1 MSDALDSR
9 MIARKRS
16 SRRSFYVRH
25 ATKDSKTTSM
35 DRTKAA
41 QRAKYTHRRQRSD
54 ETFTVHASKVFSL
67 LPLSPGNPHTRHHY
81 NFDHVSRHSPPAVR
95 SSTRRKNDVHVSNRR
110 MTDRIINIQDE
121 DVIHRGWLKKQG
133 GAFRSWQRRYF
144 KVAGDFMYYYAKE
157 DDVRALGYIPL
168 HGNVLKK
175 HTYTAEEPGKYLF
188 EILPGKSSQGR
199 LAGNHDSFLLWAT
212 NQLEMDE
219 WTQVIRR
226 VMYGRR
232 GGGIF
237 GQSLLDTLT
246 SESTTTTK
254 QIPSIIE
261 QCVRFIKNH
270 GMYEEGIF
278 RLPGRTNKVK
288 ELQDLFD
295 IGEKP
300 DFEEL
305 KADVHTIASL
315 LKLYLRSLPE
325 PVIPWQHYE
334 HFFEAIKLYE
344 EREEDGKA
352 ELIRELALLPRCN
365 YNLMKYMCCFLHDV
379 QKYEKYNRMGVLNL
393 STVFGPNMFRA
404 NNEDPTA
411 MMEATSMSQKFI
423 HLLLA
428 EYDTMFPS
436 NDRINFSNGA
446 KSYDDLPNAP
456 VPPPRHKAHSQMPT
470 GSFDLIKELQDRQ
483 TGRTARALTMT
494 SDSLL
499 IDLNPEEEYD
509 MEHYGNSAFSKRSY
523 SVDDGLVF
531 RDSISVSD
539 TASIT
544 SSGPSEQGSQHTSYS
559 EIADTASIASTV
571 TVKTEGESLVMINP
585 ACQLQMTPCDSTSN
599 HREQETSPRK
609 ERSGLGIDLMQG
621 TPENDLSNTGDLTL
635 SYSHLQEQVRALKQ
649 ELSKQK
655 EEYEMKLRKWKIKC
669 EGMQIQYDNSES
681 ARRATDERNKQL
693 LKQLNAFID
702 EYGPQ

>member
-1 MSDALDSR
+1 MHEFCIFR
-9 MIARKRS
+9 
-16 SRRSFYVRH
+16 
-25 ATKDSKTTSM
+25 
-35 DRTKAA
+35 
-41 QRAKYTHRRQRSD
+41 
-54 ETFTVHASKVFSL
+54 
-67 LPLSPGNPHTRHHY
+67 
-81 NFDHVSRHSPPAVR
+81 
-95 SSTRRKNDVHVSNRR
+95 NDVHVSNRR

-144 KVAGDFMYYYAKE
+144 KVAGDFMYYYTKE
-157 DDVRALGYIPL
+157 EDTRALGYIPL
-168 HGNVLKK
+168 RGNVLKK
-175 HTYTAEEPGKYLF
+175 HPYTAEEPGKYLF
-188 EILPGKSSQGR
+188 EILPEKPNIMEGKASQGR

-212 NQLEMDE
+212 NQAEMDE

-261 QCVRFIKNH
+261 QCVTFIKNH
-270 GMYEEGIF
+270 GLYEEGIF

-288 ELQDLFD
+288 ELQDLYD
-295 IGEKP
+295 VGVKP

-305 KADVHTIASL
+305 KSDVHTVASL

-334 HFFEAIKLYE
+334 HFYEAIKLYE
-344 EREEDGKA
+344 EREDDGKG

-423 HLLLA
+423 HLLIA

-436 NDRINFSNGA
+436 NDRISFSNGS

-456 VPPPRHKAHSQMPT
+456 VPPPRHKAHSQMPS

-483 TGRTARALTMT
+483 GRTPRVQTMA

-499 IDLNPEEEYD
+499 IDLNPEEEFD

-523 SVDDGLVF
+523 SVDDGLVY
-531 RDSISVSD
+531 RDSISGSD
-539 TASIT
+539 TASI
-544 SSGPSEQGSQHTSYS
+544 SSLGTSEQDSHHVPYS
-559 EIADTASIASTV
+559 EFQDTASVASTASI
-571 TVKTEGESLVMINP
+571 KTNSESLVMINP
-585 ACQLQMTPCDSTSN
+585 ACQLQMPHCDSTNS
-599 HREQETSPRK
+599 HREPETASPRK

-621 TPENDLSNTGDLTL
+621 TPESDLSHIGDLTL

-655 EEYEMKLRKWKIKC
+655 EDYDQKLRKWKMKC
-669 EGMQIQYDNSES
+669 EGMQIQYDNAES

>member
-1 MSDALDSR
+1 MEEQQAIPEA
-9 MIARKRS
+9 IAHLRPVKRKYY
-16 SRRSFYVRH
+16 SF
-25 ATKDSKTTSM
+25 TSKIRKPHISFGVE
-35 DRTKAA
+35 A
-41 QRAKYTHRRQRSD
+41 Q
-54 ETFTVHASKVFSL
+54 TVHQE
-67 LPLSPGNPHTRHHY
+67 G
-81 NFDHVSRHSPPAVR
+81 DE
-95 SSTRRKNDVHVSNRR
+95 NDVHVSNRR

-188 EILPGKSSQGR
+188 EILPGKGGKSSQGR